1 MPGPVFQVNLLGPSA
16 FSLPVRVRFSAIL
29 RTLLSRFQIAFA
41 LGARQSRAAPGR
53 HQNCCTAFTL
63 FARLTHPGLITF
75 WTLTPLV
82 VTQPCR
88 TTPEKSLHTAELTTV
103 HAVSERG
110 NQGLLQRKGATLG
123 TAQAVLV
130 ACLMLRPH
138 AVNYHR
144 RRRIVFENFYY
155 IKNQWK
161 RVSHFFLFTEDKF
174 TESTASL
181 DCLHAH
187 CIPSPSLIIDAIV
200 VTLTIQVHIIP
211 GLEPRILTLPR
222 LVSVVTLP

>member
-1 MPGPVFQVNLLGPSA
+1 M
-16 FSLPVRVRFSAIL
+16 RFSAIF

-63 FARLTHPGLITF
+63 FARLTHPGPITF
-75 WTLTPLV
+75 WTFTPLV

-144 RRRIVFENFYY
+144 RRRIVFENFLLHQ
-155 IKNQWK
+155 K
-161 RVSHFFLFTEDKF
+161 SMETCSPFFFF
-174 TESTASL
+174 SQRISL
-181 DCLHAH
+181 
-187 CIPSPSLIIDAIV
+187 
-200 VTLTIQVHIIP
+200 QN
-211 GLEPRILTLPR
+211 LPR
-222 LVSVVTLP
+222 AWTACMLTVSLPPHSL